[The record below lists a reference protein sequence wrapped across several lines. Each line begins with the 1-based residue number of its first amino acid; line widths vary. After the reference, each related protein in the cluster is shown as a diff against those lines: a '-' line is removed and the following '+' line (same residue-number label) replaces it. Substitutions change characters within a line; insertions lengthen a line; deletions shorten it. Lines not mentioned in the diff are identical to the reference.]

1 MSSRRTLILIA
12 AVVVGALSAFLVYNY
27 VNSADSRARSNARQV
42 QVLKIAK
49 DIPKGLSGR
58 EAQNQGMIVKADI
71 AAEFKPVT
79 AIVDPSII
87 QDKVAVAN
95 YTTGQILV
103 DGMFA
108 DPIENQITF
117 AGRVPNDCA
126 VAGTLGSTSGKAV
139 PCVGVTI
146 SVDQTRGVAGV
157 IVPGDSVNILIQPE
171 TGYCTKPDDAGKI
184 TINASKGAIISKPD
198 PAQVTEGQA
207 LNAGTVVCNPARL
220 LYQAAKVL
228 FVDKTA
234 VPQPGEITSSGTNSA
249 TPTGAAQTTVNS
261 GLITLEVPAAAAAL
275 IASVAPEQLYLT
287 LLPQNYAPEVIPRL
301 DPFPVNGVLPGEDP
315 NQLTPRACK
324 LRTRSSQ

>member
-1 MSSRRTLILIA
+1 VGVSSRRTLILIA

-49 DIPKGLSGR
+49 DIPRGLSGR
-58 EAQNQGMIVKADI
+58 EAEANGMIVKADI

-79 AIVDPSII
+79 AIVDPSIV

-103 DGMFA
+103 EGMFA

-126 VAGTLGSTSGKAV
+126 LPGTADSTNGKPV
-139 PCVGVTI
+139 PCVAITI

-157 IVPGDSVNILIQPE
+157 IVPGDFINILVQPE
-171 TGYCTKPDDAGKI
+171 TGYCKAPDAQGALGI
-184 TINASKGAIISKPD
+184 EGSKGSIISKPD
-198 PAQVTEGQA
+198 AAQVTQGQA
-207 LNAGTVVCNPARL
+207 IDGGTVVCNPARF

-228 FVDKTA
+228 FVDRTA
-234 VPQPGEITSSGTNSA
+234 VPQPGEITAGGTTA
-249 TPTGAAQTTVNS
+249 TPTGTAQTTVNT
-261 GLITLEVPAAAAAL
+261 GLITIEVPPAAALL
-275 IASVAPEQLYLT
+275 IASIAPEELYLT
-287 LLPQNYAPEVIPRL
+287 LLPQNYVPEALPRL
-301 DPFPVNGVLPGEDP
+301 DPLTAVLPGEDATK
-315 NQLTPRACK
+315 LTPYGPQGFQGQK
-324 LRTRSSQ
+324 